1 MLVVSI
7 LSLAFRGLE
16 FGIDFT
22 GGTLVE
28 VGYPRAVELE
38 PVRATLQ
45 GAGFE
50 GAVVQ
55 HFGTAQDVLIR
66 IAPRDDVERSE
77 LSNRALDALRA
88 RDSAVELRRVEF
100 VGPQV
105 GEELT
110 EQGGLAMLIALGAIF
125 LYVMFRF
132 EWKFS
137 AGAVAALFHD
147 VTITLGIFSVLGLD
161 FDLTVLAAILA
172 VIGYSLND
180 TIVVFDRIRENF
192 RRMRRGT
199 SESIINRSLNQTL
212 SRTLMTSLT
221 TLLVL
226 VRALLPRRRADP
238 RVRHRP
244 HHRGG
249 HRHVFV
255 DLRGQHLHPLA
266 RGAEGGSDAGA
277 EGGRRGARRPAV
289 KDVGSRADG
298 SRSRIGRFRYNRPM
312 CRGIR
317 ADVPGG
323 GVPGRTN
330 RLGSD
335 VRSAPASNLTSRLR
349 R

>member
-1 MLVVSI
+1 MELIRQGLDLDFMSRRRIAVLFSAAMLAVSI
-7 LSLAFRGLE
+7 LSLAIRGLE

-28 VGYPRAVELE
+28 VGYPSAVDLE
-38 PVRATLQ
+38 PVRATLDR
-45 GAGFE
+45 AGFE

-55 HFGTAQDVLIR
+55 HFGTAQDVLVR
-66 IAPRDDVERSE
+66 LAPRDDVDKAE
-77 LSNRALDALRA
+77 LSNRAFDALRA
-88 RDSAVELRRVEF
+88 RDPAVDLRRVEF

-147 VTITLGIFSVLGLD
+147 VLITLGVFSVLGLE
-161 FDLTVLAAILA
+161 FDLTVLAAVLA

-199 SESIINRSLNQTL
+199 PVSIVNRSLNQTL

-226 VRALLPRRRADP
+226 IALFFLGGELIHGFATTLIIGVVIGTYSSIYVASSLTLRLGVQKADLMPVRKE
-238 RVRHRP
+238 
-244 HHRGG
+244 
-249 HRHVFV
+249 
-255 DLRGQHLHPLA
+255 
-266 RGAEGGSDAGA
+266 GAELDAQ
-277 EGGRRGARRPAV
+277 P
-289 KDVGSRADG
+289 
-298 SRSRIGRFRYNRPM
+298 
-312 CRGIR
+312 
-317 ADVPGG
+317 
-323 GVPGRTN
+323 
-330 RLGSD
+330 
-335 VRSAPASNLTSRLR
+335 
-349 R
+349 

>member
-1 MLVVSI
+1 MELIRQGLDFDFMGRRRFAMMFSAALLVISI
-7 LSLAFRGLE
+7 VSLAARGLE

-38 PVRATLQ
+38 PVRTALDR
-45 GAGFE
+45 AGFE

-55 HFGTAQDVLIR
+55 HFGTAHDVLIR
-66 IAPRDDVERSE
+66 IAPRDDVDRAE
-77 LSNRALDALRA
+77 LSNRAFDALRA
-88 RDSAVELRRVEF
+88 RGSEVDLRRVEF
-100 VGPQV
+100 VGPQI

-137 AGAVAALFHD
+137 AGAVVALFHD
-147 VTITLGIFSVLGLD
+147 VVITLGVFSVLGLN

-199 SESIINRSLNQTL
+199 SESIINRSLNQML
-212 SRTLMTSLT
+212 SRTLMTSMT

-226 VRALLPRRRADP
+226 VALFVLGGELIHGFATALIIGVVIGTYSSIYVASTCTLRLGVQKADLMP
-238 RVRHRP
+238 V
-244 HHRGG
+244 
-249 HRHVFV
+249 
-255 DLRGQHLHPLA
+255 QKE
-266 RGAEGGSDAGA
+266 GAEEEADA
-277 EGGRRGARRPAV
+277 RP
-289 KDVGSRADG
+289 
-298 SRSRIGRFRYNRPM
+298 
-312 CRGIR
+312 
-317 ADVPGG
+317 
-323 GVPGRTN
+323 
-330 RLGSD
+330 
-335 VRSAPASNLTSRLR
+335 
-349 R
+349 